1 MNFKCKIHWIVASIN
16 VKHNYIKV
24 SRVNS
29 CFYRFLCVIVF
40 MLATTNHVYAE
51 AKLNSHYIIAFD
63 LSLWD
68 KYDSDYNSK
77 KVLSR
82 IESLLEQSGF
92 DGKEDYLSIV
102 GYTMYLDPPS
112 QEDFVMPFTW
122 ANDGPALW
130 RKTNGESLED
140 VFPYWPIGQPE
151 LKPDTWKYASMQSL
165 AKPYAVMET
174 ANRFSET
181 GVEHTVSDRVFV
193 LLVTDNVVNGTD
205 DNYFEEWK
213 NVSTCG
219 ERSPYKT
226 GFDRV
231 KNDVFTT
238 MRGFNE
244 LFSFYHIRECNIS
257 EDGVYKIIQYEV
269 LPNQIPSLNSVSD
282 FPSLLP
288 LKRIKGGYR
297 MNLEISPINPN
308 YEIKEIQIFDSS
320 GQLLCETHNG
330 VFDVEIPSNDLILGD
345 TLSVAMTLHYKDGV
359 YNGLRMSCNNERYER
374 ALVVNQVVK
383 LQDEAKVL
391 GLLPLTDSYWW
402 WSYDDA
408 FTAVMIW
415 DLIILV
421 IFIIAI
427 ALVLYICFVIIN
439 RYRPSNKNIK
449 IKKI

>member
-1 MNFKCKIHWIVASIN
+1 MN
-16 VKHNYIKV
+16 
-24 SRVNS
+24 VNHDYNKLLMVNNCS
-29 CFYRFLCVIVF
+29 LRYVCVIVI
-40 MLATTNHVYAE
+40 MLLTTNYAFAE
-51 AKLNSHYIIAFD
+51 VKQSSHYVVAFD
-63 LSLWD
+63 LSILD
-68 KYDSDYNSK
+68 KYDSVYRSK
-77 KVLSR
+77 SILSK
-82 IESLLEQSGF
+82 IESFLKQSGF
-92 DGKEDYLSIV
+92 DGKEDYLSFV

-112 QEDFVMPFTW
+112 QEYFVMPFTW

-130 RKTNGESLED
+130 RKINGESLED

-193 LLVTDNVVNGTD
+193 LLVTDDVVNGTD

-219 ERSPYKT
+219 KYSPYKT

-231 KNDVFTT
+231 ENDVFTT

-257 EDGVYKIIQYEV
+257 EDGGYKIIQYEV

-320 GQLLCETHNG
+320 GQLICETCNG
-330 VFDVEIPSNDLILGD
+330 VFDVEIPSDDLIIGD

-359 YNGLRMSCNNERYER
+359 YNGLRMSCNNERYQK

-383 LQDEAKVL
+383 LQDDAKIL
-391 GLLPLTDSYWW
+391 GLMPLTDSYWW
-402 WSYDDA
+402 WSHDDA

-421 IFIIAI
+421 LFIIAM